1 MKRNDNYERPR
12 RSNVPKRRIRD
23 LLASLNRLSAGLF
36 ASIGVADRQI
46 TVLRDIYS
54 IFSISYKRKTR
65 DREEIHPLRQKP
77 FQNIALAP
85 IPLGNPEQIWPDT
98 LDTID
103 EVVRERKYFI
113 EKIKMLVENMEISK
127 EIV

>member
-1 MKRNDNYERPR
+1 MSDLGETVFRKR
-12 RSNVPKRRIRD
+12 VRD

-36 ASIGVADRQI
+36 ASIRVAERQI
-46 TVLRDIYS
+46 TVLRDIHS

-65 DREEIHPLRQKP
+65 DREEIYPLRQNP
-77 FQNIALAP
+77 FQNMAKTP

-103 EVVRERKYFI
+103 QVVRERKYLI
-113 EKIKMLVENMEISK
+113 EKFKMLVENMGISK

>member
-1 MKRNDNYERPR
+1 MH
-12 RSNVPKRRIRD
+12 
-23 LLASLNRLSAGLF
+23 
-36 ASIGVADRQI
+36 
-46 TVLRDIYS
+46 S
-54 IFSISYKRKTR
+54 IFSISYRRKTR
-65 DREEIHPLRQKP
+65 DREGIYPLRQKP
-77 FQNIALAP
+77 FQNIALTP

-103 EVVRERKYFI
+103 EVVRERKCFI